1 MLTISKPLSA
11 GQAQTYHKEEFANAE
26 ENYYSKGD
34 RIRGEWH
41 GRLAEEWGLRGEV
54 QEKHFQRLANGQHP
68 LTEEQLVRHQTAR
81 EYLNAR
87 GETVRCSSSAL
98 YHLFLLSVVAFSWH
112 GAQSLLLS
120 LHPRAITSALWL
132 RGGGIRGHAG
142 TFSLAHHRTGRRNSV
157 YGDAG
162 VEATHGSCSAAP
174 RKRRDRRQRSLFPD
188 EPRLAFWQAR
198 FYDFNLWTTKKRR
211 EKLRYMHRNPVK
223 RGLVESPEQW
233 RWSSYRFYCL
243 GESGPVRINGGW
255 GEISFRNRVA

>member
-1 MLTISKPLSA
+1 M
-11 GQAQTYHKEEFANAE
+11 EFAASFGIVSGGWPILSGFSLPV
-26 ENYYSKGD
+26 SKLGVPRSCVLCKGGYD
-34 RIRGEWH
+34 ADGIMRFYACRP
-41 GRLAEEWGLRGEV
+41 A
-54 QEKHFQRLANGQHP
+54 P
-68 LTEEQLVRHQTAR
+68 QL
-81 EYLNAR
+81 
-87 GETVRCSSSAL
+87 RCSSSAL

-112 GAQSLLLS
+112 GAQSRLLS

-243 GESGPVRINGGW
+243 GESGPVRINEGW